1 MQVSGNL
8 NKNKMLKVER
18 TTANNPSYHFFYDG
32 VYIGD
37 AELDE
42 NGLFAFHFV
51 KEQQEN
57 WTNKS
62 LKTIVAKLDK
72 LDKQKEH

>member
-1 MQVSGNL
+1 
-8 NKNKMLKVER
+8 MLKVER
-18 TTANNPSYHFFYDG
+18 TAANNPSYHFFYNG

-51 KEQQEN
+51 KEQQES
-57 WTNKS
+57 WTGKS
-62 LKTIVAKLDK
+62 VSAIVKQLNK